1 MYETNLL
8 ENLVEPNNKSRPKKE
23 AKDKKEIVMVVH
35 MLFMKVEN

>member
-1 MYETNLL
+1 MYQTKLSENLL
-8 ENLVEPNNKSRPKKE
+8 EPNNESRPKKE